1 MEWIKTLHISCVF
14 LSFSGF
20 FLRGIWMLFDSA
32 MLANKWVKIVPHIV
46 DSVLL
51 LSALSMVYMQSLSIL
66 QNDWLLVKIAALLVY
81 ILLGMI
87 ALKCGKTKQIK
98 VIAWCS
104 GLVVFLYIVSVALNK
119 SVEGFVFW
127 L

>member
-1 MEWIKTLHISCVF
+1 MEWIKTLHISCVI

-87 ALKCGKTKQIK
+87 ALKHGKTKKIR

-104 GLVVFLYIVSVALNK
+104 GLVVFLYIASVALNK
-119 SVEGFVFW
+119 SVEGFALW

>member
-1 MEWIKTLHISCVF
+1 MEWIKTLHISCVI

-81 ILLGMI
+81 IVLGTI
-87 ALKCGKTKQIK
+87 ALKHGKTKKIR

>member
-1 MEWIKTLHISCVF
+1 MELIKTIHVSCVI

-20 FLRGIWMLFDSA
+20 LLRGIWMMLDSA
-32 MLANKWVKIVPHIV
+32 LLASKWVKIIPHII

-51 LSALSMVYMQSLSIL
+51 LSALSMVYLQSFSIL
-66 QNDWLLVKIAALLVY
+66 QNDWLLIKIAALLAY
-81 ILLGMI
+81 ILLGTI
-87 ALKCGKTKQIK
+87 ALKRGKTKKIR

-119 SVEGFVFW
+119 SVEGFVLW